1 MRRIFTYILILF
13 NLQTFGQAILW
24 VKTIKN
30 PPQNDISTE
39 VAIGSYIWSSKNLDV
54 TTYRNGD
61 PIPQVTD
68 ASAWAA
74 LTTGAWCYFNN
85 DSTNFAKYG
94 KIYNKYAQIDA
105 RGLAPLGWHIPS
117 QSEWE
122 NFLISIG
129 GVKTV
134 NPRGGPAW
142 WYGIGGILKKSG
154 FSGWESPNTNA
165 TNSTGFSAVGLGQ
178 RDPNGNFQSMYRELY
193 LAVSDGSGSH
203 FDLSYNNND
212 VRNYPT
218 ANAKW
223 GMNVRLLKD

>member
-1 MRRIFTYILILF
+1 LILL
-13 NLQTFGQAILW
+13 NLPIFGQAILW

-30 PPQNDISTE
+30 PHNDISTE
-39 VAIGSYIWSSKNLDV
+39 VTIGSYIWSSKNLDV

-68 ASAWAA
+68 ANAWAA
-74 LTTGAWCYFNN
+74 LTTGAWCFYNN

-129 GVKTV
+129 GVKT
-134 NPRGGPAW
+134 NSYPIM
-142 WYGIGGILKKSG
+142 WYGIGGKLKKSG

-178 RDPNGNFQSMYRELY
+178 RQPNGNFQSMYREIY

-203 FDLSYNNND
+203 FDLSYNND
-212 VRNYPT
+212 YIRNYPT
-218 ANAKW
+218 SNPKW
-223 GMNVRLLKD
+223 GMNIRLLKD